1 MVYVTIDEAAK
12 LTGKSV
18 QSIYRHVKNGKV
30 SRCDNGFDISELMR
44 VYGPLRNIDKTKN
57 DISFD
62 NEKIQMLDRENDIL
76 RKNTEQLLKDKQI
89 LYEIIKKLELDKEKL
104 YEVIDDYQKKL
115 PSPSTINNE
124 NKKKSNIESSLWKKI
139 FKRKE

>member
-18 QSIYRHVKNGKV
+18 QSIYRHVKNGRV
-30 SRCDNGFDISELMR
+30 SRSDNGFDISELMR

-89 LYEIIKKLELDKEKL
+89 LYE
-104 YEVIDDYQKKL
+104 VIDDYQKKL